1 MANWLVKENSCSRWL
16 INVLTTVITT
26 ISCVLAYLCILPNAL
41 VPGGMTLTTLIHP
54 TAVIHSGAKLHPSV
68 KVGPYAVIGEK
79 VTIGPD
85 TEIGAH
91 VVIDGH
97 TELGARNRIFPG
109 AAIGLESQ
117 DRKYDGSM
125 SQVKIGDNNLIRE
138 YVTINRATGAGE
150 ATLIGDNNLLMAY
163 VHVAHNCIVGDN
175 VVIANA
181 VALAGHV
188 EVESNAV
195 IGGVLGV
202 HQFVHIGRYAMV
214 GGMSRIDR
222 DVPPY
227 MIVEGN
233 PCRVRGLNL
242 VGLRRAGLTQDN
254 EGKTFQELKQ
264 AFRWLYRSD
273 LTFEAAVDKLS
284 DFSSNVHV
292 AHLQRFL
299 QASLR
304 SDKRRGSIPGRVGLS
319 KQDAV

>member
-1 MANWLVKENSCSRWL
+1 MANSSAKENLCFLWWSNAIQTNDSAPM
-16 INVLTTVITT
+16 
-26 ISCVLAYLCILPNAL
+26 ISGTLPNAL
-41 VPGGMTLTTLIHP
+41 VSGGMTLTTLIHP

-79 VTIGPD
+79 VTIGSD

-91 VVIDGH
+91 VVIDGD
-97 TELGARNRIFPG
+97 TEIGALNRIFPG
-109 AAIGLESQ
+109 ATIGMESQ

-125 SQVKIGDNNLIRE
+125 SRVKIGDNNLIRE

-150 ATLIGDNNLLMAY
+150 ATFIGDNNLLMAY
-163 VHVAHNCIVGDN
+163 VHVAHNCVLGSNI
-175 VVIANA
+175 VIANS

-202 HQFVHIGRYAMV
+202 HQFVHIGCYAMV

-227 MIVEGN
+227 TIVEGN

-242 VGLRRAGLTQDN
+242 VGLRRAGLTQA
-254 EGKTFQELKQ
+254 GGGRTFQELKK
-264 AFRWLYRSD
+264 AFRLLYRGTS
-273 LTFEAAVDKLS
+273 TFEEALGKLEEFA
-284 DFSSNVHV
+284 DNEHV
-292 AHLQRFL
+292 FHLQQFL
-299 QASLR
+299 KSSQSTG
-304 SDKRRGSIPGRVGLS
+304 RRGSLPGKLS
-319 KQDAV
+319 SRKHTSEDGN